1 MFPDNATGRKILSLV
16 IKCPNE
22 GCSWTGEIRDKEVKT
37 KTVINY
43 IQSTM
48 SSVKSS
54 QLVWNMRLKLIKVS
68 FPSRMDLISFRTPIA
83 P

>member
-16 IKCPNE
+16 IKCPSE

-54 QLVWNMRLKLIKVS
+54 QLVWNMRLKLIK
-68 FPSRMDLISFRTPIA
+68 
-83 P
+83 